1 MHRLG
6 AGVPNCGRV
15 SSEKKNELHAAQP
28 SSWSVVG
35 QLEPARERRDKLS
48 NPLYV

>member
-1 MHRLG
+1 MHWLG
-6 AGVPNCGRV
+6 TGVPNCGRV
-15 SSEKKNELHAAQP
+15 SSEKKELYAAQP

-35 QLEPARERRDKLS
+35 QLEPARERRDKLG